1 MSKLKHYRKRRKLRN
16 YPNWR
21 IFILI
26 CDATIANT
34 RAQRTEETRSH
45 GRKVFQVGH
54 FPHFASIG
62 GESWL
67 YSPRETTRMANKG
80 PRARYIMSSRTHKK
94 TRLRNS
100 NDIMFA
106 PLFSQSKGIAGKR
119 ERRQEGRKEGR
130 VEKRK
135 RIKLRRRGYGE
146 SRREGWRGQRARETA
161 RTKGEDTEFSRRHG
175 RLRRNIP
182 SKTFHSTR
190 E

>member
-16 YPNWR
+16 CPNWR

-26 CDATIANT
+26 CDAAIANT

-54 FPHFASIG
+54 FPHFPSIG
-62 GESWL
+62 GEGWL

-80 PRARYIMSSRTHKK
+80 PRARYIMSFRTHKK

-106 PLFSQSKGIAGKR
+106 PLFSQSKGITEKR
-119 ERRQEGRKEGR
+119 ERRKEGRKEGR

-135 RIKLRRRGYGE
+135 RIKLPATRRESERELTGPARKRDSQDEGGGYGILAT
-146 SRREGWRGQRARETA
+146 SREAEA
-161 RTKGEDTEFSRRHG
+161 
-175 RLRRNIP
+175 
-182 SKTFHSTR
+182 
-190 E
+190 